1 MAQSARGV
9 QLAGPFK
16 LRLAAGDEPGR
27 DGVVWFLPGSIDR
40 HGDRERRVMNS
51 AIIDDILGFWFG
63 ELTYQDWFRRDEAI
77 DATIA
82 SRFGGVYH
90 ELRDGVPEAWLQTP
104 RGVLAA
110 ILVLDQF
117 PRNMFRDD
125 ARAFATDDMAL
136 ALAKQ
141 AIADGMDETLT
152 PDQRAFIY
160 MPLQHSED
168 DADQALSVGL
178 YAMLGIPLNLDFALR
193 HKAVIDRFG
202 RFPHRNAVLG
212 RQSTEAEAA
221 FLAAPGPPF

>member
-1 MAQSARGV
+1 MTNA
-9 QLAGPFK
+9 
-16 LRLAAGDEPGR
+16 
-27 DGVVWFLPGSIDR
+27 
-40 HGDRERRVMNS
+40 
-51 AIIDDILGFWFG
+51 AIIGDILGFWFG
-63 ELTYQDWFRRDEAI
+63 ELGHQDWFRRDEAI

-82 SRFGGVYH
+82 SRFGGVYQ
-90 ELRDGVPEAWLQTP
+90 ELRGGVPETWLATP
-104 RGVLAA
+104 EGVLAA

-125 ARAFATDDMAL
+125 ARAFATDGMAL

-141 AIADGMDETLT
+141 AIADGIDKTLT

-212 RQSTEAEAA
+212 RQSSAAEAA
-221 FLAAPGPPF
+221 YLAKPGPPF

>member
-1 MAQSARGV
+1 MTSA
-9 QLAGPFK
+9 
-16 LRLAAGDEPGR
+16 
-27 DGVVWFLPGSIDR
+27 
-40 HGDRERRVMNS
+40 

-63 ELTYQDWFRRDEAI
+63 ELTPQDWFRRDEAI

-82 SRFGGVYH
+82 SRFGGVYQ
-90 ELRDGVPEAWLQTP
+90 ELRDGVPETWLATP
-104 RGVLAA
+104 EGVLAA

-136 ALAKQ
+136 ALSKQ
-141 AIADGMDETLT
+141 ATAEGVDKTLT

-160 MPLQHSED
+160 MPLQHSENG
-168 DADQALSVGL
+168 ADQAQSVGL
-178 YAMLGIPLNLDFALR
+178 YAMLGVPLNLDFALR

-212 RQSTEAEAA
+212 RHSTEAEAA
-221 FLAAPGPPF
+221 FLAKPGPPF